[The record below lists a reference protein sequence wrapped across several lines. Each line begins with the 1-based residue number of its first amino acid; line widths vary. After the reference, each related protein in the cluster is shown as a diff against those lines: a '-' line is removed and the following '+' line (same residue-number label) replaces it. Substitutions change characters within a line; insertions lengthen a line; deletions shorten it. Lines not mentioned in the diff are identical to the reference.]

1 MQPDPAPDASGVP
14 GVPGVRVADRVREA
28 VAAGRPVLALESTIL
43 THGLPRPRNLEV
55 GLETEAMVREAG
67 VEPATIG
74 VVDGIPVVGLD
85 ERDIRR
91 LCSADGVV
99 KASTRDLPVA
109 RAQRL
114 DAGTTVAATA
124 WLAHRAGIRV
134 FSTGG
139 LGGVHRGAD
148 ETFDESA
155 DLPTLAVTPIT
166 LVSAGVKSILDIG
179 ATLERLE
186 TLGITVLGYRT
197 DRYPGFYVADS
208 GFPVPARVD
217 SAADAAAVARS
228 RDELGLHSAVLVANP
243 VAEDDQLDPVV
254 HDRVLAEALAAADA
268 GGVTGHDTTPFLL
281 DFVQRATGGR
291 SLEVNLAVY
300 RGNARL
306 GGEIARE
313 LAG

>member
-1 MQPDPAPDASGVP
+1 MQPDPVP
-14 GVPGVRVADRVREA
+14 GTSHAPGVRIADRVRDA

-43 THGLPRPRNLEV
+43 THGLPRPRNLAV

-74 VVDGIPVVGLD
+74 VVGGVPVVGLD
-85 ERDIRR
+85 EADIRR
-91 LCSADGVV
+91 LCTAEGVV

-109 RAQRL
+109 RAQGL

-124 WLAHRAGIRV
+124 WLAHRAGVRV

-139 LGGVHRGAD
+139 LGGVHRGAS

-155 DLPTLAVTPIT
+155 DLPSLAVTPIT

-186 TLGITVLGYRT
+186 TLGIPVVGYRT

-208 GFPVPARVD
+208 GFPVPARIE
-217 SAADAAAVARS
+217 SAGDAAAIARA
-228 RDELGLHSAVLVANP
+228 RDELGLDAAVLVANP
-243 VAEDDQLDPVV
+243 IPEAEQLDPAV
-254 HDRVLAEALAAADA
+254 HDRVLADALRAADDA
-268 GGVTGHDTTPFLL
+268 GVTGHDTTPFLL
-281 DFVQRATGGR
+281 DHVQRATGGR

-306 GGEIARE
+306 GAEIARE